1 MYRAPG
7 PDGALRLGPQDQNIV
22 CDYYYTQPL
31 LVVGLGLAH
40 WPSSKRCPVE
50 QISSPMQIKLNL
62 LHPLLLLLLQKTT

>member
-31 LVVGLGLAH
+31 LVVGLGLA
-40 WPSSKRCPVE
+40 W
-50 QISSPMQIKLNL
+50 L
-62 LHPLLLLLLQKTT
+62 KTVPRRANFIPDAN